1 MKEFIK
7 DRQKRLEDIK
17 DGSMAYLKELLF
29 IAHHTSKDKGWW
41 DEQDGNHPYELSTER
56 IASKI
61 CLMHSEL
68 SEALEEVREDRLNS
82 WYQDN
87 GKPEGLPAE
96 LADVV
101 IRIFD
106 LCGAMD
112 IDLEKAIVE
121 KMLYNMTRPHK
132 HGGKRI

>member
-1 MKEFIK
+1 MSEESFLEQRK
-7 DRQKRLEDIK
+7 KRLKDIK
-17 DGSMAYLKELLF
+17 DGSSAYLKELLF
-29 IAHHTSKDKGWW
+29 IAHYTSKEKGWW
-41 DEQDGNHPYELSTER
+41 DGERHQYNLSAER
-56 IASKI
+56 LASKI

-68 SEALEEVREDRLNS
+68 SEALEEVREGRLDA
-82 WYQDN
+82 WYQES

-106 LCGAMD
+106 LCGAMN

-121 KMLYNMTRPHK
+121 KMIYNMGRAHK